1 MRGLETYLWQVKIL
15 YINVVTQICHR
26 SRTVVEHMTRK
37 PKSKGSNPPCT
48 ERENVA
54 LKELPR
60 MRPKG
65 PVGGNQPIYHL
76 VFPTDIRFCL
86 ASWYYANSLRMSVYG
101 CSQML
106 DGLVSS
112 HPQRVSRDES

>member
-15 YINVVTQICHR
+15 YIYVVTQIGNRC
-26 SRTVVEHMTRK
+26 RTVVGHTAHK

-60 MRPKG
+60 MRPKS
-65 PVGGNQPIYHL
+65 PVGGNQPI
-76 VFPTDIRFCL
+76 
-86 ASWYYANSLRMSVYG
+86 
-101 CSQML
+101 
-106 DGLVSS
+106 
-112 HPQRVSRDES
+112 